1 MDPSDDANGTVG
13 SRPVNDQP
21 RSEGSPSRNTG
32 RVRHRTLWLH
42 LRDPGHIAT
51 SCEGRK
57 ADARDLADGPLPKS
71 TVSRVGLMVLRT

>member
-1 MDPSDDANGTVG
+1 MELSDRGQSTTSPDLKVL
-13 SRPVNDQP
+13 PVAIL
-21 RSEGSPSRNTG
+21 GAG
-32 RVRHRTLWLH
+32 RHRTLWLH

-57 ADARDLADGPLPKS
+57 ADARDLADGQLPKS